1 MGAKKDKTEAPEP
14 TTQVVGQVSA
24 SSPEPPPVVGRIV
37 DAPDK
42 PDASSIAQ
50 VQEL

>member
-24 SSPEPPPVVGRIV
+24 SSPEPAPVVGRIV

>member
-1 MGAKKDKTEAPEP
+1 MAAKKDKPADLP
-14 TTQVVGQVSA
+14 TDQVVGQVSA

>member
-1 MGAKKDKTEAPEP
+1 MAAKKDKQETPEP
-14 TTQVVGQVSA
+14 TTQVIGQVSA
-24 SSPEPPPVVGRIV
+24 SSPEPAPVVGRIV

-42 PDASSIAQ
+42 PDASTIAQ